1 MLLKFAIQDF
11 IEDREFKNTAKTTIS
26 TYTISLEQF
35 HDYCRKQEITNVE
48 DVTASTIKGFIM
60 EYREKG
66 NNPTTTN
73 TKLKHLRAFFNYM
86 VENEVVKKSPAQKVP
101 MAKQD
106 IKIEVFTDY
115 HVQQMLAYM
124 RRKKAREQTYYAY
137 RNYMIIVT
145 LLGTGI
151 RLGELCNLKWNDIDF
166 TSQTMIIF
174 GKKRMQS
181 SIPVAEKLVKELAEY
196 RTFCD
201 QHFKGLGEYV
211 FTTTYNTRLST
222 NGVQLVFKRLSK
234 AMNFKDVRVSP
245 HTFRHTFA
253 HRYLTAGGDIFSLQK
268 LLRHSNL
275 NVTSRYL
282 ALWGT
287 ALKEQS
293 EKFNPLNH
301 MDL

>member
-1 MLLKFAIQDF
+1 MLLKFGMKDF
-11 IEDREFKNTAKTTIS
+11 IEDREYKNLSSNTITS
-26 TYTISLEQF
+26 YQRTLDDF
-35 HDYCRKQEITNVE
+35 HEFCIQNDIVNVE
-48 DVTASTIKGFIM
+48 EVNSQHVKKYLMDRRK
-60 EYREKG
+60 KG

-73 TKLKHLRAFFNYM
+73 TKLKHLRVFFGYM
-86 VENEVVKKSPAQKVP
+86 TDIEVIQKNPAKTVE

-115 HVQQMLAYM
+115 HIQQMLHYY
-124 RRKKAREQTYYAY
+124 RRQKVREQSYYAY
-137 RNYMIIVT
+137 RNYVIILT

-151 RLGELCNLKWNDIDF
+151 RLGELCNLKWDDVDF
-166 TSQTMIIF
+166 TNQTMIIF
-174 GKKRMQS
+174 GKKRQQT
-181 SIPVAEKLVKELAEY
+181 SIPVADKLIKELAEY
-196 RTFCD
+196 RIFCE
-201 QHFKGLGEYV
+201 QHFRGLGEYV
-211 FTTTYNTRLST
+211 FVNTYNRKLST
-222 NGVQLVFKRLSK
+222 NAVKCVFKRLQDV
-234 AMNFKDVRVSP
+234 MNFRDVRLSA

-253 HRYLTAGGDIFSLQK
+253 HRYLTAGGDVFSLQK

-275 NVTSRYL
+275 STTSRYL